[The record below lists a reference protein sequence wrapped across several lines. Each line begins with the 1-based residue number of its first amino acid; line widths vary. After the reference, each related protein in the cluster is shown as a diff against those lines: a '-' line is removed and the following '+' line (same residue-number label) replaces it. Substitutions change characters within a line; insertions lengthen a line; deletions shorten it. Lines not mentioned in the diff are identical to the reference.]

1 MQKIK
6 LEVLLLTLFAG
17 LLYPAAHFFNDWLF
31 KLIEFTRHVNWIY
44 LPAFLRLANVLVL
57 GSIYGSLATG
67 IGVCVICCIYD
78 NAANVTILNA
88 FASAAGPLI
97 SLYVFTI
104 FKHRPI
110 EIAQLRDLIWVAAI
124 YAVMNALTHHI
135 AWAIVEPNELLS
147 TTQIPIMVA
156 GDFAGACLGALL
168 FAALINHTG
177 LLKVIKKRAGE

>member
-1 MQKIK
+1 M
-6 LEVLLLTLFAG
+6 
-17 LLYPAAHFFNDWLF
+17 
-31 KLIEFTRHVNWIY
+31 
-44 LPAFLRLANVLVL
+44 
-57 GSIYGSLATG
+57 
-67 IGVCVICCIYD
+67 CVICCIYD

-88 FASAAGPLI
+88 LASAAGPLI

-110 EIAQLRDLIWVAAI
+110 EITQLRDLIWVAAI

-135 AWAIVEPNELLS
+135 AWAIVEPDQLLS
-147 TTQIPIMVA
+147 TTQIPIMMA